1 MAYEL
6 TASVHKGTCSSSS
19 IAHNR
24 RTIAVPHACKEK
36 ECLNIRYVDMDLE
49 EAYHKLFDKALE
61 EYNAG
66 KKPSRRISDY
76 LKHIT
81 EQYEKGEQK
90 LQEAK
95 SRGASTKEL
104 AMIKSRY
111 PKPYYELIVSIGN
124 CDAYGGA
131 FKNGGKCDELS
142 LAILDE
148 FMNDFSRRNPNLF
161 VFNAICHR
169 DELNGVPHIHISYIP
184 WTNEKGRGLPVRV
197 SENGAF
203 KQQGLT
209 TGERGDSG
217 TIAFQFQERQTLS
230 EIARKHQ
237 ITIIQG
243 KYKTPKKHL
252 EKEEYILRQEQ
263 EKAKADH
270 QLISGQADELIRY
283 QDEFINYL
291 RSNGIEESFS
301 EHIENLSLKQDVI
314 DYKQLKDQNKKILAE
329 CWQDY
334 NSFTSSF
341 FTAYRENKKMLWEEI
356 KKARET
362 SHLNKKRLEDLIYD
376 ITDGSDFFIVKIFKL
391 FIALFMAIGNIHYDN
406 EIEKLQ
412 LANKSLKESARKVM
426 NQSNDVSAILRSRQL
441 ESIEQALTEYE
452 TVLESAKSFIE
463 NTTRQLGLIAIQE
476 TSR

>member
-24 RTIAVPHACKEK
+24 RTIAVPHACKER
-36 ECLNIRYVDMDLE
+36 ECLNIHYVDMDLK
-49 EAYHKLFDKALE
+49 EAYHFFDKALE

-95 SRGASTKEL
+95 SRGASSKEL

-111 PKPYYELIVSIGN
+111 PKPYYELIVSISN
-124 CDAYGGA
+124 CDAYDSA
-131 FKNGGKCDELS
+131 FKNGGNCENLS
-142 LAILDE
+142 LAVLDE
-148 FMNDFSRRNPNLF
+148 YMKDFSRRNPNLF

-169 DELNGVPHIHISYIP
+169 DELNSVPHLHICYIP

-217 TIAFQFQERQTLS
+217 TIAFQYQERQTLS

-237 ITIIQG
+237 ITIVQG
-243 KYKTPKKHL
+243 KCKTPKKHL

-270 QLISGQADELIRY
+270 KLISVQADELIRY

-301 EHIENLSLKQDVI
+301 EHIENISLKHDKLELNKI
-314 DYKQLKDQNKKILAE
+314 KEQNKKVIASA
-329 CWQDY
+329 WQEY
-334 NSFTSSF
+334 NDFTKSF
-341 FTAYRENKKMLWEEI
+341 FISYRANKKSLWEEI
-356 KKARET
+356 KKAREL
-362 SHLNKKRLEDLIYD
+362 SYLNKKKLENLIYD
-376 ITDGSDFFIVKIFKL
+376 ITDGSDFFIVKICKL
-391 FIALFMAIGNIHYDN
+391 FFALFVAIGNIHYDN

>member
-24 RTIAVPHACKEK
+24 RTIAVPHACKER
-36 ECLNIRYVDMDLE
+36 EPLNIHYVDMDLE
-49 EAYHKLFDKALE
+49 EAYHFFDKALE

-66 KKPSRRISDY
+66 KKPSRRISNY

-95 SRGASTKEL
+95 SRGASSKEL

-111 PKPYYELIVSIGN
+111 PKTYFELIVSIAN
-124 CDAYGGA
+124 CDIYDSA
-131 FKNGGKCDELS
+131 FKNGGKCENIS

-148 FMNDFSRRNPNLF
+148 YMKDFSRRNPNLF

-169 DELNGVPHIHISYIP
+169 DELNSVPHLHICYIP

-217 TIAFQFQERQTLS
+217 TIAFQYQERQTLS

-243 KYKTPKKHL
+243 KCKTPKKHL
-252 EKEEYILRQEQ
+252 DKEEYILRKEQ
-263 EKAKADH
+263 EKAKQDH
-270 QLISGQADELIRY
+270 QLINNQADELIRY

-291 RSNGIEESFS
+291 HSNGIEESFS
-301 EHIENLSLKQDVI
+301 EHIENISLKHDKLELNKI
-314 DYKQLKDQNKKILAE
+314 KEQNKKVIASA
-329 CWQDY
+329 WQEY
-334 NSFTSSF
+334 NDFTKSF
-341 FTAYRENKKMLWEEI
+341 FISYRANKKSLWEEI
-356 KKARET
+356 KKAREL
-362 SHLNKKRLEDLIYD
+362 SYLNKKKLENLIYD
-376 ITDGSDFFIVKIFKL
+376 ITDGSDFFIVKICKL
-391 FIALFMAIGNIHYDN
+391 FFALFVAIGNIHYDN

-412 LANKSLKESARKVM
+412 EANKKLKDQARKIM
-426 NQSNDVSAILRSRQL
+426 AHSQDVSAVLRNQDFDVL
-441 ESIEQALTEYE
+441 ETTLCEYE
-452 TVLESAKSFIE
+452 NSLNTAKMFVE
-463 NTTRQLGLIAIQE
+463 NIAKNIGLSVDEQI
-476 TSR
+476 SK